1 MNTPLFRRDLVVAA
15 LSSGSRGNCTYI
27 GDDRAGVLI
36 DCGPS
41 TKQIQLRLAE
51 VGLGDAQILGVLI
64 THEHDD
70 HVGASR
76 VLSASLR
83 SRQGAAVPFF
93 MTEGTR
99 RGLREGNLPEAI
111 ELRPAGEVV
120 SLGALRCES
129 FSVPHDTHDPVGWR
143 VGLGGT
149 WAGVVTDLGKPTALV
164 LDKLRSLTV
173 AVLEF
178 NHDEGMLMEGSY
190 PWHLKQRIRGNKG
203 HLSND
208 QAATLLEQG
217 AHDDLKHVIL
227 AHLSEENNSPR
238 HAMTAAM
245 QALRA
250 ADAIGKVDV
259 QVALQRQA
267 LPAVRVAT
275 AGW

>member
-1 MNTPLFRRDLVVAA
+1 MNTPLFRRDLMVAA
-15 LSSGSRGNCTYI
+15 LSSGSKGNCTYI
-27 GDDRAGVLI
+27 GDERAGVLI

-41 TKQIQLRLAE
+41 TKQIQARMGA

-70 HVGASR
+70 HVGAAR

-93 MTEGTR
+93 MTPGTR
-99 RGLREGNLPEAI
+99 QGLRESNLPDAI
-111 ELRPAGEVV
+111 ELIEAGDGVQ
-120 SLGALRCES
+120 LGALRAES

-143 VGLGGT
+143 VALGGT

-164 LDKLRSLTV
+164 LERLRSLTV

-178 NHDEGMLMEGSY
+178 NHDEELLMEGGY
-190 PWHLKQRIRGNKG
+190 PWPLKQRIRGNKG
-203 HLSND
+203 HLSNE
-208 QAATLLEQG
+208 QAASLLESG
-217 AHDDLKHVIL
+217 VHEGLKHVVL

-238 HAMTAAM
+238 HALAAAM
-245 QALRA
+245 GALRSA
-250 ADAIGKVDV
+250 GALGKVDV
-259 QVALQRQA
+259 QIALQREP
-267 LPAVRVAT
+267 LPAIRVQT

>member
-15 LSSGSRGNCTYI
+15 LSSGSKGNCTYI
-27 GDDRAGVLI
+27 GDERAGVLV

-41 TKQIQLRLAE
+41 TKQIHARMDA
-51 VGLGDAQILGVLI
+51 VGLGGARIAGVLI

-70 HVGASR
+70 HVGAAR
-76 VLSASLR
+76 VLSASLA
-83 SRQGAAVPFF
+83 SRQGAPVPFF

-99 RGLREGNLPEAI
+99 SGLRESNLPDAI
-111 ELRPAGEVV
+111 ELVEAGGSVQ
-120 SLGALRCES
+120 LGALTAES

-143 VGLGGT
+143 VALGGT

-164 LDKLRSLTV
+164 LERLRSLTV

-178 NHDEGMLMEGSY
+178 NHDEAMLMEGSY

-203 HLSND
+203 HLSNE
-208 QAATLLEQG
+208 QAALLLEQG
-217 AHDDLKHVIL
+217 VHEGLQHLVL

-238 HAMTAAM
+238 HALGAAM
-245 QALRA
+245 GALRA
-250 ADAIGKVDV
+250 AGAIGKVDV
-259 QVALQRQA
+259 QVALQREP
-267 LPAVRVAT
+267 LPAIRVAT